1 MLVAFLT
8 LVGISFAA
16 ATLLPFSSEVALY
29 SALQM
34 GMPVGLAFVAA
45 SLGNAAGA
53 TFNYLLGGMAAER
66 VERKLSASRTGEKA
80 LSMVHQWGPW
90 SLLLSWTPILGD
102 PLCLAAGLFRLP
114 LWSFVVLGI
123 GTRLLR
129 YVLVLWVA

>member
-8 LVGISFAA
+8 LVGVSFAA

-29 SALQM
+29 SALQL
-34 GMPVGLAFVAA
+34 GMPVALAFIAA

-53 TFNYLLGGMAAER
+53 TFNFLLGGMAAER
-66 VERKLSASRTGEKA
+66 VERKLKQTSTGEKA
-80 LSMVHQWGPW
+80 LDMVHRWGPW
-90 SLLLSWTPILGD
+90 SLLLSWTPLLGD

-114 LWSFVVLGI
+114 VWAFVLFGI
-123 GTRLLR
+123 GTRILR